1 MIVEEF
7 LKTYAEVLLHGS
19 WLVVGIA
26 LVAGLLSSAICPF
39 TLPVGLGIVGVVGT
53 AESRICGT
61 GFPIAMAFFAGLVLS
76 LTALG
81 ALAGVLGFVATQAIG
96 QWWMLIMA
104 ALAFVAALAVLAG
117 PSVTLPACRAFLA
130 SHPQAELVLVGTATS
145 RFSVPPLADAL
156 HPRALVVH
164 GEDDDVVPLAAT
176 LDWARPQS
184 LPITVVPHAGHF
196 FHGKLP
202 LLKGLVLRHLAA

>member
-39 TLPVGLGIVGVVGT
+39 TVPVGLGVVGVVGT
-53 AESRICGT
+53 AESRARGS

-117 PSVTLPACRAFLA
+117 PARCDGSAAARASWCLLLWIRLQSRHASRLPAPGAHR
-130 SHPQAELVLVGTATS
+130 
-145 RFSVPPLADAL
+145 R
-156 HPRALVVH
+156 R
-164 GEDDDVVPLAAT
+164 
-176 LDWARPQS
+176 R
-184 LPITVVPHAGHF
+184 
-196 FHGKLP
+196 
-202 LLKGLVLRHLAA
+202 

>member
-39 TLPVGLGIVGVVGT
+39 TVPVGLGVVGVVGT
-53 AESRICGT
+53 AESRSRGS

-104 ALAFVAALAVLAG
+104 ALAFVAALS
-117 PSVTLPACRAFLA
+117 PSPDAYAQGAAWPDKPIRLMVGRSAFLRA
-130 SHPQAELVLVGTATS
+130 CLRRIALSEMPRS
-145 RFSVPPLADAL
+145 RACVM
-156 HPRALVVH
+156 
-164 GEDDDVVPLAAT
+164 
-176 LDWARPQS
+176 
-184 LPITVVPHAGHF
+184 
-196 FHGKLP
+196 
-202 LLKGLVLRHLAA
+202 